1 MLNFTTE
8 TTKFYTEQHKDNA
21 VKINRKRAR
30 YFNAAANERIGS
42 AMYVHLTGSG
52 SQSLR
57 CLLPIFDPDGAG
69 QNPLDFSPFRGARF
83 KDECGYHGEG
93 LPKAFL

>member
-1 MLNFTTE
+1 MKEFL
-8 TTKFYTEQHKDNA
+8 
-21 VKINRKRAR
+21 
-30 YFNAAANERIGS
+30 GS
-42 AMYVHLTGSG
+42 DVYVHLTGSG
-52 SQSLR
+52 AQSLPF
-57 CLLPIFDPDGAG
+57 LLPIFDHDGAG